1 MDTKTPQFL
10 STAAAANMLGLSTT
24 LIQSLVDKNELLGW
38 KTRGGH
44 RRISLQSIHEYQT
57 QALGD
62 KVIPSR
68 LRAQP
73 RVLVAIESPD
83 SLAQLRQSSAAWQFG
98 VDLQFVDS
106 ITEALLC
113 LGSDQPDLLVVELTM
128 PKAQQEKTLQA
139 LENFN
144 ARSRPI
150 SMVLVTKENDLRT
163 TTTDAPN
170 AIQLAPGPLTDV
182 WLHAYLTGVVA
193 SCRT

>member
-150 SMVLVTKENDLRT
+150 SMVLVTREKSLRS
-163 TTTDAPN
+163 ASAGKAQP
-170 AIQLAPGPLTDV
+170 IQIAPGPLSDV
-182 WLHAYLTGVVA
+182 WLHAYLTGVIA
-193 SCRT
+193 TCRN

>member
-150 SMVLVTKENDLRT
+150 SMVLVTREKSLRS
-163 TTTDAPN
+163 ASAAAAQP
-170 AIQLAPGPLTDV
+170 IQIAPGPLSDV
-182 WLHAYLTGVVA
+182 WLHAYLTGVIA
-193 SCRT
+193 TCRN